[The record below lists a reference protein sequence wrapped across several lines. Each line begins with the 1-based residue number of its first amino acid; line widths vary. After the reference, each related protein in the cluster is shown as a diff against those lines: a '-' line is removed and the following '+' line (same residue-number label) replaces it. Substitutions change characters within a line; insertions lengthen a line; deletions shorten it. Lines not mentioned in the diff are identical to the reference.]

1 MNPVKGWIII
11 VSEGDEARRFV
22 VAEPLLDLAKS
33 LVADRIPG
41 ARFVRSQHV
50 PERLFGFLEMNQGDV
65 NEWRI
70 GARAWHQRPSNHTA
84 RR

>member
-22 VAEPLLDLAKS
+22 VAEPLLDLAT
-33 LVADRIPG
+33 LVADRVPG

-70 GARAWHQRPSNHTA
+70 GARAWHQKPGNPQA

>member
-33 LVADRIPG
+33 LVADRVPG

-70 GARAWHQRPSNHTA
+70 GARAWHQRPSSPPI